1 MNWEVNIMASK
12 TSFFNPTIYKKNMT
26 RYLAFPIIYF
36 VFLMIAIPGV
46 CVVGRIRANTY
57 PGVYDY
63 MLEHHSDFANA
74 IMRQCVPLYVAIY
87 MILVTLAVFSYLYQS
102 RSANM
107 MHAFPVDRR
116 TLFFTGICSILTMV
130 LVPQLLVAIIT
141 TIIAAGYGAASVIW
155 IVWYWFLCMSG
166 YALCFLGIAVFT
178 AMVSG
183 QLVTNFIFYW
193 IFNLMFLAGEFVIR
207 SLLSFLCFGMNGCDT
222 GQTTLLCLTPIAY
235 LQNHTD
241 LKVNEATYSV
251 YHITGSA
258 LLTLLVYALVGVA
271 LTALAYLFYRRKQME
286 TAGDFITIPF
296 FKPVFTI
303 GMSFFLSVLLATITG
318 YACIDILPADANA
331 VFLITLFLCIVF
343 YGIVYFIAQMLIDRT
358 TRVFSKKHWVTC
370 GAYSL
375 IVVFFLLLVRFDVFG
390 MEAKVPEAPQ
400 VAAVRVNLMSA
411 NYVLTDQQDI
421 EVVTDIHEKIV
432 DSRPTMRPFQ
442 YHTTEPYVPL
452 SMTYYLKDGT
462 TIERYYR
469 LCSYEN
475 REDTYQL
482 LCQDLV
488 ALLNDPELIKQ
499 HLISPNYEEITLTD
513 CEITRYVT
521 LEEAEETDEESTE
534 QSLASYDE
542 LDPPTSFTQEQ
553 LSALYAAFLQDI
565 DEGNYKV
572 VSLNGNDTFYTNELH
587 FGFTSP
593 TPVVRDDGQYRG
605 HISTNRLTDYYNGAL
620 TNMNE
625 TELFTE
631 ISWDLYL
638 YLTPDCEHT
647 VATLIDMGAIDSVD
661 ELQTSTNRQI
671 FMYTD

>member
-1 MNWEVNIMASK
+1 MNWEVNIMALK

-26 RYLAFPIIYF
+26 RYLAFPIVYF

-166 YALCFLGIAVFT
+166 YALCFLGIAIFT

-251 YHITGSA
+251 YRITGSA

-271 LTALAYLFYRRKQME
+271 LTALAYLFYRKKQME

-318 YACIDILPADANA
+318 YGCIDILPADANA

-343 YGIVYFIAQMLIDRT
+343 YGIVYFISQMLIDRT
-358 TRVFSKKHWVTC
+358 TRVFSKKHWATC

-375 IVVFFLLLVRFDVFG
+375 IVVVFLLLVRFDVFG
-390 MEAKVPEAPQ
+390 MEAKVPDAPQ
-400 VAAVRVNLMSA
+400 VAAVRVDLMSA
-411 NYVLTDQQDI
+411 NYILTDQQDI
-421 EVVTDIHEKIV
+421 EAVTDIHEKII
-432 DSRPTMRPFQ
+432 DSRSTMRPFQ

-462 TIERYYR
+462 TLERYYR

-482 LCQDLV
+482 LCQDLT
-488 ALLNDPELIKQ
+488 ALLNDPEIIKQ
-499 HLISPNYEEITLTD
+499 HLISPNYDEITLTN
-513 CEITRYVT
+513 CEVTR
-521 LEEAEETDEESTE
+521 ST
-534 QSLASYDE
+534 A
-542 LDPPTSFTQEQ
+542 FTQEQ

-565 DEGNYKV
+565 DVGNYKV
-572 VSLNGNDTFYTNELH
+572 VSLNGNDTFYTNGLC
-587 FGFTSP
+587 FSFTSP

-605 HISTNRLTDYYNGAL
+605 NIYTNRLTDYYNGAL

-625 TELFTE
+625 TELFAE
-631 ISWDLYL
+631 ISWDVYL

-647 VATLIDMGAIDSVD
+647 VAALIDMGAIANVD